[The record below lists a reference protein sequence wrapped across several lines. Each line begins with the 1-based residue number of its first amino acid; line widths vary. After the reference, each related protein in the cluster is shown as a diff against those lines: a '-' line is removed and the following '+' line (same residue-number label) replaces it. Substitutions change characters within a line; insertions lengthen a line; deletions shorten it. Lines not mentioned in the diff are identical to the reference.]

1 MESGQDVVALLQ
13 RWEDAGGVWRVIG
26 HEDGAV
32 TVGLYRCDDGE
43 EADRFTSSDP
53 GLERLLAGRTSS
65 HETDTPSPNPAVGG
79 RPEQRDRDRD
89 AHGRARQARPRDRL
103 GRPLPYGGAGG
114 VEPVSEE
121 PLPPVATISS
131 ARDLLADG
139 RPFSAHEVFEA
150 RWKAG
155 PDAERDLWQGLA
167 QLCVGI
173 THAERGNLTGGL
185 RLIGRARARLET
197 YSATGGPTYELK
209 INQIVGWIRER
220 ERDPGGGGSWLLEH
234 PL

>member
-1 MESGQDVVALLQ
+1 MERSPDVVASLQ
-13 RWEDAGGVWRVIG
+13 RWENAGGVWRVLG
-26 HEDGAV
+26 QDHGAV
-32 TVGLYRCDDGE
+32 TVGLYRCDGGE

-53 GLERLLAGRTSS
+53 RLAQHIAGRTSS
-65 HETDTPSPNPAVGG
+65 QDRDLPTQQMSQTGHQERQP
-79 RPEQRDRDRD
+79 DRDRD
-89 AHGRARQARPRDRL
+89 AQGRARQARPRDRL
-103 GRPLPYGGAGG
+103 GRPLPYGGAG

-121 PLPPVATISS
+121 PLPPLPTIAS
-131 ARDLLADG
+131 ARELLADG

-155 PDAERDLWQGLA
+155 PEAERDLWQGLA

-173 THAERGNLTGGL
+173 THAERGNFTGAL

-197 YSATGGPTYELK
+197 YASTRGPNYGLDFSYILE
-209 INQIVGWIRER
+209 WIRAR
-220 ERDPGGGGSWLLEH
+220 ESDPDSGSWLMEH

>member
-1 MESGQDVVALLQ
+1 
-13 RWEDAGGVWRVIG
+13 
-26 HEDGAV
+26 
-32 TVGLYRCDDGE
+32 
-43 EADRFTSSDP
+43 
-53 GLERLLAGRTSS
+53 
-65 HETDTPSPNPAVGG
+65 
-79 RPEQRDRDRD
+79 
-89 AHGRARQARPRDRL
+89 
-103 GRPLPYGGAGG
+103 

-121 PLPPVATISS
+121 PLPPLATISS

-155 PDAERDLWQGLA
+155 LDAERDLWQGLA

-197 YSATGGPTYELK
+197 YSSTGGPTYELK
-209 INQIVGWIRER
+209 INHIVGWIRER
-220 ERDPGGGGSWLLEH
+220 ERDPGGGSWLLEH

>member
-26 HEDGAV
+26 QGDGAL
-32 TVGLYRCDDGE
+32 TIGLYRCDDGE

-53 GLERLLAGRTSS
+53 GLELLLAGRTSS
-65 HETDTPSPNPAVGG
+65 HEPDIPSPGATVGDQS
-79 RPEQRDRDRD
+79 RQPDRDRD

-103 GRPLPYGGAGG
+103 GRPLPYGGAG

-121 PLPPVATISS
+121 PLPPLGTISS
-131 ARDLLADG
+131 ARDLMADG

-173 THAERGNLTGGL
+173 THAERGNLTGAL

-197 YSATGGPTYELK
+197 YSGTGGPTYELD
-209 INQIVGWIRER
+209 INHIVEWIRAR
-220 ERDPGGGGSWLLEH
+220 ERDPGGGSWLLGH